1 MQRFKDRILEGN
13 EDKTSVIWFHK
24 WLITTTNDDLT
35 SVYILSDDEKELK
48 LLTNERKL
56 LLGNISIQQVLV
68 NDAAIVLIEQRKL
81 KIESHISIIISM
93 FTLRKA
99 KVLAEYGYT
108 VATRPHP
115 CCADWN
121 QTRN

>member
-56 LLGNISIQQVLV
+56 LLGKNSIQQVLV
-68 NDAAIVLIEQRKL
+68 NYAFLVPI
-81 KIESHISIIISM
+81 
-93 FTLRKA
+93 
-99 KVLAEYGYT
+99 
-108 VATRPHP
+108 
-115 CCADWN
+115 
-121 QTRN
+121 